1 MINAV
6 SDLAK
11 RTIQF
16 EMCTIVCGAHY
27 DPKWKEKDEEDEK
40 KNKNDLNILEKK
52 KLKSYMKKYLTIE
65 KKNLFNKKHV
75 SLRTEGSFFF
85 SLFAHLI
92 IIFHFCMEFNNFYLM
107 QNSNIT
113 CL

>member
-1 MINAV
+1 MFISFFMHVLYLRYMINAV

-40 KNKNDLNILEKK
+40 KK
-52 KLKSYMKKYLTIE
+52 
-65 KKNLFNKKHV
+65 
-75 SLRTEGSFFF
+75 
-85 SLFAHLI
+85 
-92 IIFHFCMEFNNFYLM
+92 
-107 QNSNIT
+107 
-113 CL
+113 